1 MGLPIIVI
9 GPNSELIAFLFVV
22 VSFFLSL
29 WFLLTFLFP
38 TSFYGSVIAMEMR
51 GNVFVHLMEWGS

>member
-22 VSFFLSL
+22 VFFFLTL

-38 TSFYGSVIAMEMR
+38 TSFYGPVIAMEMR